1 MYTKRLYLYYTS
13 ATLFFMLQVHVT
25 LYAQKESVIFQ
36 TGKNSFRTNCS
47 GCHSIHQEIYG
58 PMLGSISKKR
68 PKDWLVAFIKNSRK
82 IIRSGDPYAVALFK
96 KFNQQ
101 QMPAFEY
108 LSEAEIKAILYYIE
122 LESQDPAFFLN
133 DAAIPAVNN
142 TSIIEGK
149 QAFQEHCSMC
159 HFIHKESTFAPALG
173 SVTKRHSREWLIAF
187 IQNSQ
192 KKIKANDPYAVHLYN
207 AFDQHVM
214 TTMLFLETKEITDIL
229 NYIEFASTQDA
240 AYTGKLNKDEYRK
253 NAVAE
258 IQQVTIK
265 YSVIPL
271 ASLALIVSGLLF
283 LLIFLYQVYRFMIHY
298 HIISLHKKSPDPGT
312 DQDSYNRSSS
322 NLESFISIQ

>member
-1 MYTKRLYLYYTS
+1 
-13 ATLFFMLQVHVT
+13 MLQAWGT
-25 LYAQKESVIFQ
+25 LYAQKDSVVFQ
-36 TGKNSFRTNCS
+36 AGKNSFRTNCS

-68 PKDWLVAFIKNSRK
+68 PEDWLIAFIKNSRK
-82 IIRSGDPYAVALFK
+82 VIRSGDPYATTLFN

-101 QMPAFEY
+101 QMPAFEH
-108 LSEAEIKAILYYIE
+108 LSESEIKAILYYIE
-122 LESQDPAFFLN
+122 LESKQPNLFLN
-133 DAAIPAVNN
+133 DAAMPAVNN

-149 QAFQEHCSMC
+149 LAFQEHCTMC
-159 HFIHKESTFAPALG
+159 HFIHKESDFAPALG

-192 KKIKANDPYAVHLYN
+192 KKVKANDPYAVHLYH

-214 TTMLFLETKEITDIL
+214 TTMLFLEPKEITDIL

-253 NAVAE
+253 QAAIE
-258 IQQVTIK
+258 IRKVTMK

-271 ASLALIVSGLLF
+271 TSLALIVFSLLF
-283 LLIFLYQVYRFMIHY
+283 LLIFLYQVYRFVI
-298 HIISLHKKSPDPGT
+298 L
-312 DQDSYNRSSS
+312 
-322 NLESFISIQ
+322 L